1 MKENEGGEKQMEQ
14 AEILQNQCEYRK
26 IQTERI
32 ESSLKLWRE
41 KIMNN
46 KRKELTPGEL
56 SSMFQNNVRFFH
68 PFFCL
73 MIGFKT

>member
-1 MKENEGGEKQMEQ
+1 MKEAECGEGQMEQ
-14 AEILQNQCEYRK
+14 EENMENQCEYRK

-56 SSMFQNNVRFFH
+56 SSMFQNNV
-68 PFFCL
+68 
-73 MIGFKT
+73 